1 MLLKNVQKKAAEL
14 NHLKC
19 ELIITDVNGKSFKSF
34 FRNVEFIIWG
44 QQNYRQICTV
54 FLNVTANIR
63 TKYVMPLIYARYI
76 TRISSIKLL
85 NVYICIYLNR

>member
-14 NHLKC
+14 NNLKC

-44 QQNYRQICTV
+44 ATKLPSDMHRILECNGEHTDEVCDAV
-54 FLNVTANIR
+54 DIR
-63 TKYVMPLIYARYI
+63 KIYYKNFKYKAFKCLYMYI
-76 TRISSIKLL
+76 FK
-85 NVYICIYLNR
+85 